1 MGDDTRRSFAEVRPA
16 DGTRRRNLRFI
27 VEQPDARLDCTRSV
41 DRDKL
46 YRLAA
51 RRVLLQAANVR
62 TGGGDISGRRTL
74 LGVSCQ
80 TITAVDRIRASPP
93 MQPKAKSQLRG
104 TRFTGLA
111 LALTGGPCDGPKLR
125 LYHNS

>member
-93 MQPKAKSQLRG
+93 MQPKAKSQLRAAV
-104 TRFTGLA
+104 RLA
-111 LALTGGPCDGPKLR
+111 PPSCPP
-125 LYHNS
+125 